1 MDMTTRSVRGQLAL
15 RPLLSSH
22 WPMLLGLLALL
33 APTLIGVATQS
44 WTGEAGVHGP
54 IVLAT
59 GIWLFGRRWRE
70 LRSIQQPGHLGLA
83 LAVLIPALLVYTFGR
98 AFGFLALE
106 ALALLGVFVAVF
118 YAWFGIEAVK
128 RMWFP
133 IVYMLFVVPIPG
145 WVVTTLTAPMKE
157 YVSSSATWLLSHA
170 GYPIVREGVTLYVAQ
185 YQLLVED
192 ACAGLNSLIS
202 LTAISLFYIYI
213 LHNASWRYALFLM
226 LWIVPVAL
234 LANLVRVI
242 ILVLLTYH
250 FGNAAAQ
257 GFLHSTAGLVM
268 FATALLGIF
277 LVDGLMTPVRKLL
290 TRKAA

>member
-1 MDMTTRSVRGQLAL
+1 MDMSTRSLSA
-15 RPLLSSH
+15 RPPMVQAFSRH
-22 WPMLLGLLALL
+22 WPLFVGLAVLAI
-33 APTLIGVATQS
+33 PTLISVATQS

-59 GIWLFGRRWRE
+59 GVWLFARRWRE
-70 LRSIQQPGHLGLA
+70 LQTVRRPGDWPMTLGL
-83 LAVLIPALLVYTFGR
+83 LIPSLLVYAFGR

-106 ALALLGVFVAVF
+106 ALALLGVFVGVF
-118 YAWFGIEAVK
+118 YGSFGAEATR

-133 IVYMLFVVPIPG
+133 ILYLAFVVPLPG
-145 WVVTTLTAPMKE
+145 WVITTLTAPMKE
-157 YVSSSATWLLSHA
+157 YVSLSATWILSHA

-234 LANLVRVI
+234 AANLVRVI

-277 LVDGLMTPVRKLL
+277 LVDGLMTPVRKML

>member
-1 MDMTTRSVRGQLAL
+1 MDMSAGALTARAPLGQLLAK
-15 RPLLSSH
+15 H
-22 WPMLLGLLALL
+22 WPLWIGLAVLLV
-33 APTLIGVATQS
+33 PTMINIGTES
-44 WTGEAGVHGP
+44 WTGETGVHGP

-59 GIWLFGRRWRE
+59 GIWLFARRWRE
-70 LRSIQQPGHLGLA
+70 LLSIQRPGRMGLT
-83 LAVLIPALLVYTFGR
+83 LAVLIPCLIAYALGR
-98 AFGFLALE
+98 AFGFLIVE
-106 ALALLGVFVAVF
+106 AAALLGVFVTVF
-118 YAWFGIEAVK
+118 YAFFGGEAVR

-133 IVYMLFVVPIPG
+133 ILYLGFVVPLPG
-145 WVVTTLTAPMKE
+145 WVITTLTSPMKE
-157 YVSSSATWLLSHA
+157 YVSFTATWLLGKL

-213 LHNASWRYALFLM
+213 LHNASWRYAGFLM
-226 LWIVPVAL
+226 LWIIPVAL
-234 LANLVRVI
+234 AANLVRVI

-277 LVDGLMTPVRKLL
+277 MVDGLMTPVRKLL
-290 TRKAA
+290 TRTAR

>member
-1 MDMTTRSVRGQLAL
+1 MDMHAHPVPRQLRLPQTLAG
-15 RPLLSSH
+15 H
-22 WPMLLGLLALL
+22 WPLLLGLAVLAV
-33 APTLIGVATQS
+33 PTLIAIATGS

-59 GIWLFGRRWRE
+59 GIWLFARRWQE
-70 LRSIQQPGHLGLA
+70 LLSIQRPGRTGIM
-83 LAVLIPALLVYTFGR
+83 LAVLVPSLLLYVFGR
-98 AFGFLALE
+98 AFDFLVFQALSF
-106 ALALLGVFVAVF
+106 LGVCVAVF
-118 YAWFGIEAVK
+118 YARFGAEAVR

-133 IVYMLFVVPIPG
+133 ILYLGFVVPLPN
-145 WVVTTLTAPMKE
+145 WVITTLTAPMKE
-157 YVSSSATWLLSHA
+157 YVSYTATWILSHA

-226 LWIVPVAL
+226 LWIIPVAL

-242 ILVLLTYH
+242 ILVLITYH

-277 LVDGLMTPVRKLL
+277 LVDGVMSPVRRML
-290 TRKAA
+290 TRTRA

>member
-1 MDMTTRSVRGQLAL
+1 MDMHTQPVRAQARLPQAL
-15 RPLLSSH
+15 VRH
-22 WPMLLGLLALL
+22 WPLLLGLAVLAV
-33 APTLIGVATQS
+33 PTLIAVATGS

-59 GIWLFGRRWRE
+59 GIWLFVRRWQE
-70 LRSIQQPGHLGLA
+70 LLSIQRPGRTGVM
-83 LAVLIPALLVYTFGR
+83 LAVLIPSLLLYIFGR
-98 AFGFLALE
+98 AFDFLVFQ
-106 ALALLGVFVAVF
+106 ALAFLGVCIAVF
-118 YAWFGIEAVK
+118 YGRFGAEAVR

-133 IVYMLFVVPIPG
+133 ILYLGFVVPLPN
-145 WVVTTLTAPMKE
+145 WVITTLTAPMKE
-157 YVSSSATWLLSHA
+157 YVSYTATWILSHA

-234 LANLVRVI
+234 LANLVRVM
-242 ILVLLTYH
+242 ILVLITYH

-277 LVDGLMTPVRKLL
+277 LVDGLMTPVRRML
-290 TRKAA
+290 TRAHA

>member
-1 MDMTTRSVRGQLAL
+1 MNMPTHPVRAPTSV
-15 RPLLSSH
+15 PSLLSRH
-22 WPMLLGLLALL
+22 WPLLLGLAVLAV
-33 APTLIGVATQS
+33 PTLVAIATGS

-59 GIWLFGRRWRE
+59 GIWLFARRWQE
-70 LRSIQQPGHLGLA
+70 LLSIQRPGKLGIV
-83 LAVLIPALLVYTFGR
+83 LAVLIPSLLLYIFGR
-98 AFGFLALE
+98 AFDFLVLQ
-106 ALALLGVFVAVF
+106 ALAFLGVCVAVF
-118 YAWFGIEAVK
+118 YGQFGAEAVR

-133 IVYMLFVVPIPG
+133 ILYLGFVVPLPN
-145 WVVTTLTAPMKE
+145 WVITTLTAPMKE
-157 YVSSSATWLLSHA
+157 YVSYTATWLLSHA

-242 ILVLLTYH
+242 ILVLITYH

-277 LVDGLMTPVRKLL
+277 VVDGVMSPVRRML
-290 TRKAA
+290 TRTRS